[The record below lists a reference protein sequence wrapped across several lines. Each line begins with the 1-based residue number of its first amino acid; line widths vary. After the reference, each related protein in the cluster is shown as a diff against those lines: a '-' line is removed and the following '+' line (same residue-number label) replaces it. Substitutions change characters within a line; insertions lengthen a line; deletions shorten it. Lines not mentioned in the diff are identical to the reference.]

1 MSMKCTVLELV
12 FGVVAL
18 DDKMNVIDYVPF
30 PNNPVDLAEKLYIM
44 EAGGVVDDVIK
55 LVDRLKSKGFKTFVF
70 ERESSSRIV
79 RERLNV
85 ETTIESP
92 SNFGR
97 AIRRDLPSKAL
108 ELGFAKSRSE
118 YLEVVQK
125 ALDSLARK
133 IIRERSG
140 KGDVYIIQTIHALE
154 ELDKTINL
162 FYGRLR
168 EWYGLYFSELSD
180 AVETPKEYFKIVAE
194 IGWKEDINGENL
206 SKIGIS
212 KKTAS
217 ATLEALKTSIGVEMD
232 RRDLEEIRAMA
243 STALKLVDLRE
254 ELEKYVEERVK
265 EISPNLYALVGP
277 TLAAKLI
284 AQAGG
289 LEALSKMP
297 SSTIQVLGAEKALF
311 RALRTKSRPPKHG
324 LIFQHPLIRQSP
336 KKFRGKISRVLAAK
350 LSIAARIDAFTGK
363 DVSSKLKE
371 DLNRRIEE
379 ILKQAQQL

>member
-1 MSMKCTVLELV
+1 MKVRCTVLELI

-18 DDKMNVIDYVPF
+18 DDEMNVIDYILF
-30 PNNPVDLAEKLYIM
+30 PKNPVDLAEKLYTM
-44 EAGGVVDDVIK
+44 EAGGVVDDLID
-55 LVDRLKSKGFKTFVF
+55 LVDRLKSRGFKSFIF
-70 ERESSSRIV
+70 ERESSSHLI

-85 ETTIESP
+85 DTAVESP
-92 SNFGR
+92 STLGR
-97 AIRRDLPSKAL
+97 IVRRDLPSKAI
-108 ELGFAKSRSE
+108 ELGFVKSRGE

-125 ALDSLARK
+125 ALDLLARK
-133 IIRERSG
+133 NIRERSS
-140 KGDVYIIQTIHALE
+140 KGDMHVIQAIHALE

-168 EWYGLYFSELSD
+168 EWYGLYLSELSD
-180 AVETPKEYFKIVAE
+180 AVETPEEYFKIIAE
-194 IGWKEDINGENL
+194 IGWKEDINIENL
-206 SKIGIS
+206 SKIGVG

-217 ATLEALKTSIGVEMD
+217 AVLDALKTSIGVEMD
-232 RRDLEEIRAMA
+232 KRDLEEIRAMA
-243 STALKLVDLRE
+243 STVLKLVSLRE
-254 ELEKYVEERVK
+254 RLEKYIEERVK

-311 RALRTKSRPPKHG
+311 RALRTGARPPKHG
-324 LIFQHPLIRQSP
+324 LIFQHPIIRQSP
-336 KKFRGKISRVLAAK
+336 KKLRGRISRVLAAK

-363 DVSSKLKE
+363 DVSGKLKE
-371 DLNRRIEE
+371 DLDRRIEE
-379 ILKQAQQL
+379 ILKQT

>member
-1 MSMKCTVLELV
+1 MGMRCTILELV

-18 DDKMNVIDYVPF
+18 DDKMNVVDYILF
-30 PNNPVDLAEKLYIM
+30 PKNPVDLAEKLYIM
-44 EAGGVVDDVIK
+44 ETGGVLDELIE
-55 LVDRLKSKGFKTFVF
+55 LVSRLKDKGFKYFVF
-70 ERESSSRIV
+70 ERESSSRLI

-85 ETTIESP
+85 DTVVESP
-92 SNFGR
+92 SSLGR
-97 AIRRDLPSKAL
+97 IVRRDLASKAL
-108 ELGFAKSRSE
+108 ELGFAKNRSE

-125 ALDSLARK
+125 TLDLLARRG
-133 IIRERSG
+133 IRERSS
-140 KGDVYIIQTIHALE
+140 KGDMYVIQAVNALE

-168 EWYGLYFSELSD
+168 EWYGLYLSELGD
-180 AVETPKEYFKIVAE
+180 AVETPEEFFKIVAE
-194 IGWKEDINGENL
+194 IGWKEEINSENL

-217 ATLEALKTSIGVEMD
+217 AVLEALKTSIGVEMD
-232 RRDLEEIRAMA
+232 KRDLEEIRAMA
-243 STALKLVDLRE
+243 STVLKLISLRGR
-254 ELEKYVEERVK
+254 LEKYIEERIK
-265 EISPNLYALVGP
+265 EVSPNLYALVGP
-277 TLAAKLI
+277 ILAAKLI

-311 RALRTKSRPPKHG
+311 RALRTGGRPPKHG
-324 LIFQHPLIRQSP
+324 LIFQHPIIRQSP
-336 KKFRGKISRVLAAK
+336 KKLRGKISRVLAAK

-363 DVSSKLKE
+363 YVGDKLKE

-379 ILKQAQQL
+379 ILKQV

>member
-1 MSMKCTVLELV
+1 MKCTVLELV

-18 DDKMNVIDYVPF
+18 DDKMNVVDYILF
-30 PNNPVDLAEKLYIM
+30 PKNPADLAEKLYVM
-44 EAGGVVDDVIK
+44 ETGGVLDDLIE
-55 LVDRLKSKGFKTFVF
+55 LVGRLKSRGFKYFIF
-70 ERESSSRIV
+70 ERESSSRLV

-85 ETTIESP
+85 DTVVESP
-92 SNFGR
+92 SNLGR
-97 AIRRDLPSKAL
+97 IVRRDLSSKAL

-125 ALDSLARK
+125 ALDLLARRG
-133 IIRERSG
+133 IRERSS
-140 KGDVYIIQTIHALE
+140 KGDMYIIQAVHALE

-168 EWYGLYFSELSD
+168 EWYGLYLSELSD
-180 AVETPKEYFKIVAE
+180 AVETPEEYFKIIAE
-194 IGWKEDINGENL
+194 IGWKEEINSENL

-217 ATLEALKTSIGVEMD
+217 AVLEALKTSIGVEMD
-232 RRDLEEIRAMA
+232 KRDLEEIRVMA
-243 STALKLVDLRE
+243 STVLKFGSLRGR
-254 ELEKYVEERVK
+254 LEKYIEERIK
-265 EISPNLYALVGP
+265 EVSPNLYTLVGP
-277 TLAAKLI
+277 ILAAKLI

-311 RALRTKSRPPKHG
+311 RALRTGGRPPKHG
-324 LIFQHPLIRQSP
+324 LIFQHPIIRQSP
-336 KKFRGKISRVLAAK
+336 KKLRGKISRVLAAK

-363 DVSSKLKE
+363 YVGDKLKE

-379 ILKQAQQL
+379 ILKQT

>member
-1 MSMKCTVLELV
+1 MGMRCTVLELV

-18 DDKMNVIDYVPF
+18 DDKMNVVDYILF
-30 PNNPVDLAEKLYIM
+30 PKNPVDLAEKLYIM
-44 EAGGVVDDVIK
+44 ETGGVLDELIE
-55 LVDRLKSKGFKTFVF
+55 LVSRLKNKGFKYFVF
-70 ERESSSRIV
+70 ERESSSRLI

-85 ETTIESP
+85 DTVVESP
-92 SNFGR
+92 SSLGR
-97 AIRRDLPSKAL
+97 IVRRDLASKAL
-108 ELGFAKSRSE
+108 ELGFAKNRSE

-125 ALDSLARK
+125 TLDLLARRG
-133 IIRERSG
+133 IRERSS
-140 KGDVYIIQTIHALE
+140 KGDMYIIQAVNALE

-168 EWYGLYFSELSD
+168 EWYGLYLSELGD
-180 AVETPKEYFKIVAE
+180 AVETPEEFFKIIAE
-194 IGWKEDINGENL
+194 IGWKEEINSENL

-217 ATLEALKTSIGVEMD
+217 AVLEALKTSIGVEMD
-232 RRDLEEIRAMA
+232 KRDLEEIRAMA
-243 STALKLVDLRE
+243 STVLKLISLRGR
-254 ELEKYVEERVK
+254 LEKYIEERIK
-265 EISPNLYALVGP
+265 EVSPNLYALVGP
-277 TLAAKLI
+277 ILAAKLI

-311 RALRTKSRPPKHG
+311 RALRTGGRPPKHG
-324 LIFQHPLIRQSP
+324 LIFQHPIIRQSP
-336 KKFRGKISRVLAAK
+336 KKLRGKISRVLAAK

-363 DVSSKLKE
+363 YVGDKLKE

-379 ILKQAQQL
+379 ILKQV

>member
-1 MSMKCTVLELV
+1 MGMRCTILELV

-18 DDKMNVIDYVPF
+18 DDKMNVVDYILF
-30 PNNPVDLAEKLYIM
+30 PKNPVDLAEKLYIM
-44 EAGGVVDDVIK
+44 ETGGVLDELIE
-55 LVDRLKSKGFKTFVF
+55 LVSRLKNKGFKYFVF
-70 ERESSSRIV
+70 ERESSSRLI

-85 ETTIESP
+85 DTVVESP
-92 SNFGR
+92 SSLGR
-97 AIRRDLPSKAL
+97 IVRRDLASKAL
-108 ELGFAKSRSE
+108 ELGFAKNRSE

-125 ALDSLARK
+125 TLDLLARRG
-133 IIRERSG
+133 IRERSS
-140 KGDVYIIQTIHALE
+140 KGDMYVIQAVNALE

-168 EWYGLYFSELSD
+168 EWYGLYLSELGD
-180 AVETPKEYFKIVAE
+180 AVETPEEFFKIVAE
-194 IGWKEDINGENL
+194 IGWKEEINSENL

-217 ATLEALKTSIGVEMD
+217 AVLEALKTSIGVEMD
-232 RRDLEEIRAMA
+232 KRDLEEIRAMA
-243 STALKLVDLRE
+243 STVLKLISLRGR
-254 ELEKYVEERVK
+254 LEKYIEERIK
-265 EISPNLYALVGP
+265 EVSPNLYALVGP
-277 TLAAKLI
+277 ILAAKLI

-311 RALRTKSRPPKHG
+311 RALRTGGRPPKHG
-324 LIFQHPLIRQSP
+324 LIFQHPIIRQSP
-336 KKFRGKISRVLAAK
+336 KKLRGKISRVLAAK

-363 DVSSKLKE
+363 YVGDKLKE

-379 ILKQAQQL
+379 ILKQV

>member
-1 MSMKCTVLELV
+1 MRCTILELV

-18 DDKMNVIDYVPF
+18 DDKMNVVDYILF
-30 PNNPVDLAEKLYIM
+30 PKNPVDLAEKLYIM
-44 EAGGVVDDVIK
+44 ETGGVLDELIE
-55 LVDRLKSKGFKTFVF
+55 LVSRLKNKGFKYFVF
-70 ERESSSRIV
+70 ERESSSRLI

-85 ETTIESP
+85 DTVVESP
-92 SNFGR
+92 SSLGR
-97 AIRRDLPSKAL
+97 IVRRDLASKAL
-108 ELGFAKSRSE
+108 ELGFAKNRSE

-125 ALDSLARK
+125 TLDLLARRG
-133 IIRERSG
+133 IRERSS
-140 KGDVYIIQTIHALE
+140 KGDMYVIQAVNALE

-168 EWYGLYFSELSD
+168 EWYGLYLSELGD
-180 AVETPKEYFKIVAE
+180 AVETPEEFFKIVAE
-194 IGWKEDINGENL
+194 IGWKEEINSENL

-217 ATLEALKTSIGVEMD
+217 AVLEALKTSIGVEMD
-232 RRDLEEIRAMA
+232 KRDLEEIRAMA
-243 STALKLVDLRE
+243 STVLKLISLRGR
-254 ELEKYVEERVK
+254 LEKYIEERIK
-265 EISPNLYALVGP
+265 EVSPNLYALVGP
-277 TLAAKLI
+277 ILAAKLI

-311 RALRTKSRPPKHG
+311 RALRTGGRPPKHG
-324 LIFQHPLIRQSP
+324 LIFQHPIIRQSP
-336 KKFRGKISRVLAAK
+336 KKLRGKISRVLAAK

-363 DVSSKLKE
+363 YVGDKLKE

-379 ILKQAQQL
+379 ILKQV

>member
-1 MSMKCTVLELV
+1 MGMRCTVLELV

-18 DDKMNVIDYVPF
+18 DDKMNVVDYILF
-30 PNNPVDLAEKLYIM
+30 PKNPVDLAEKLYIM
-44 EAGGVVDDVIK
+44 ETGGVLDELIE
-55 LVDRLKSKGFKTFVF
+55 LVSRLKNKGFKYFVF
-70 ERESSSRIV
+70 ERESSSRLI

-85 ETTIESP
+85 DTVVESP
-92 SNFGR
+92 SSLGR
-97 AIRRDLPSKAL
+97 IVRRDLTSKAL
-108 ELGFAKSRSE
+108 ELGFAKNRSE

-125 ALDSLARK
+125 TLDLLARRG
-133 IIRERSG
+133 IRERSS
-140 KGDVYIIQTIHALE
+140 KGDMYVIQAVNALE

-168 EWYGLYFSELSD
+168 EWYGLYLSELGD
-180 AVETPKEYFKIVAE
+180 AVETPEEFFKIVAE
-194 IGWKEDINGENL
+194 IGWKEEINSENL

-217 ATLEALKTSIGVEMD
+217 AVLEALKTSIGVEMD
-232 RRDLEEIRAMA
+232 KRDLEEIRAMA
-243 STALKLVDLRE
+243 STVLKLISLRGR
-254 ELEKYVEERVK
+254 LEKYIEERIK
-265 EISPNLYALVGP
+265 EVSPNLYALVGP
-277 TLAAKLI
+277 ILAAKLI

-311 RALRTKSRPPKHG
+311 RALRTGGRPPKHG
-324 LIFQHPLIRQSP
+324 LIFQHPIIRQSP
-336 KKFRGKISRVLAAK
+336 KKLRGKISRVLAAK

-363 DVSSKLKE
+363 YVGDKLKE

-379 ILKQAQQL
+379 ILKQV

>member
-1 MSMKCTVLELV
+1 MGMRCTVLELV

-18 DDKMNVIDYVPF
+18 DDKMNVVDCILF
-30 PNNPVDLAEKLYIM
+30 PKNPVDLAEKLYIM
-44 EAGGVVDDVIK
+44 ETGGVLDELIE
-55 LVDRLKSKGFKTFVF
+55 LVSRLKNKGFKYFVF
-70 ERESSSRIV
+70 ERESSSRLI

-85 ETTIESP
+85 DTVVESP
-92 SNFGR
+92 SSLGR
-97 AIRRDLPSKAL
+97 IVRRDLTSKAL
-108 ELGFAKSRSE
+108 ELGFAKNRSE

-125 ALDSLARK
+125 TLDLLARRG
-133 IIRERSG
+133 IRERSS
-140 KGDVYIIQTIHALE
+140 KGDMYIIQAVNALE

-168 EWYGLYFSELSD
+168 EWYGLYLSELGD
-180 AVETPKEYFKIVAE
+180 AVETPEEFFKIIAE
-194 IGWKEDINGENL
+194 IGWKEEINSENL

-217 ATLEALKTSIGVEMD
+217 AVLEALKTSIGVEMD
-232 RRDLEEIRAMA
+232 KRDLEEIRAMA
-243 STALKLVDLRE
+243 STVLKLISLRGR
-254 ELEKYVEERVK
+254 LEKYIEERIK
-265 EISPNLYALVGP
+265 EVSPNLYALVGP
-277 TLAAKLI
+277 ILAAKLI

-311 RALRTKSRPPKHG
+311 RALRTGGRPPKHG
-324 LIFQHPLIRQSP
+324 LIFQHPIIRQSP
-336 KKFRGKISRVLAAK
+336 KKLRGKISRVLAAK

-363 DVSSKLKE
+363 YVGDKLKE

-379 ILKQAQQL
+379 ILKQV

>member
-1 MSMKCTVLELV
+1 MKARCTVLELI

-18 DDKMNVIDYVPF
+18 DDEMNVIDYIFF
-30 PNNPVDLAEKLYIM
+30 PKNPVDLAEKLYTM
-44 EAGGVVDDVIK
+44 EAGGVIDDLID
-55 LVDRLKSKGFKTFVF
+55 LVNRLKSRGFKSFIF
-70 ERESSSRIV
+70 ERESSSHLI

-85 ETTIESP
+85 DTAVESP
-92 SNFGR
+92 STLGR
-97 AIRRDLPSKAL
+97 IVRRDLPSKAI
-108 ELGFAKSRSE
+108 ELGFVKSRDE

-125 ALDSLARK
+125 ALDLLARK
-133 IIRERSG
+133 NIRERSS
-140 KGDVYIIQTIHALE
+140 KGDVYVIQAIHALE
-154 ELDKTINL
+154 ELDKAINL

-168 EWYGLYFSELSD
+168 EWYGLYLSELSD
-180 AVETPKEYFKIVAE
+180 AVETPEEYFKIVAE
-194 IGWKEDINGENL
+194 IGWKEDINIENL
-206 SKIGIS
+206 SKIGVG

-217 ATLEALKTSIGVEMD
+217 AVLDALKTSIGVEMD

-243 STALKLVDLRE
+243 STVLKLVSLRE
-254 ELEKYVEERVK
+254 RLEKYTEGRVK

-311 RALRTKSRPPKHG
+311 RALRTGARPPKHG
-324 LIFQHPLIRQSP
+324 LIFQYPIIRQSP
-336 KKFRGKISRVLAAK
+336 KKLRGRISRVLAAK

-363 DVSSKLKE
+363 DVSGKLKE
-371 DLNRRIEE
+371 DLDRRIEE
-379 ILKQAQQL
+379 ILKQT

>member
-1 MSMKCTVLELV
+1 MKCTVLELV

-18 DDKMNVIDYVPF
+18 DDKMNVVDYILF
-30 PNNPVDLAEKLYIM
+30 PKNPADLAEKLYVM
-44 EAGGVVDDVIK
+44 ETGGVLDDLIE
-55 LVDRLKSKGFKTFVF
+55 LVGRLKSRGFKYFIF
-70 ERESSSRIV
+70 ERESSSRLV

-85 ETTIESP
+85 DTVVESP
-92 SNFGR
+92 SNLGR
-97 AIRRDLPSKAL
+97 IVRRDLSSKAL

-125 ALDSLARK
+125 ALDLLARRG
-133 IIRERSG
+133 IRERSS
-140 KGDVYIIQTIHALE
+140 KGDMYIIQAVHALE

-168 EWYGLYFSELSD
+168 EWYGLYLSELSD
-180 AVETPKEYFKIVAE
+180 AVETPEEYFKIIAE
-194 IGWKEDINGENL
+194 IGWKEEINSENL

-217 ATLEALKTSIGVEMD
+217 AVLEALKTSIGVEMD
-232 RRDLEEIRAMA
+232 KRDLEEIRVMA
-243 STALKLVDLRE
+243 STVLKFVSLRGR
-254 ELEKYVEERVK
+254 LEKYIEERIK
-265 EISPNLYALVGP
+265 EVSPNLYTLVGP
-277 TLAAKLI
+277 ILAAKLI

-311 RALRTKSRPPKHG
+311 RALRTGGRPPKHG
-324 LIFQHPLIRQSP
+324 LIFQHPIIRQSP
-336 KKFRGKISRVLAAK
+336 KKLRGKISRVLAAK

-363 DVSSKLKE
+363 YVGDKLKE

-379 ILKQAQQL
+379 ILKQT

>member
-1 MSMKCTVLELV
+1 MSGKCTILELI

-18 DDKMNVIDYVPF
+18 DDKVNIIDYILF
-30 PNNPVDLAEKLYIM
+30 PKKPSDLAERLYTM
-44 EAGGVVDDVIK
+44 EMGRTVDELVK
-55 LVDRLKSKGFKTFVF
+55 LVERLKSKGFKFFVV
-70 ERESSSRIV
+70 EREPSARLL
-79 RERLNV
+79 RENLNV
-85 ETTIESP
+85 EAVVESP
-92 SNFGR
+92 STIGK
-97 AIRRDLPSKAL
+97 IVRRDLASKAL
-108 ELGFAKSRSE
+108 ELGFVKSKEE
-118 YLEVVQK
+118 YIEVVQET
-125 ALDSLARK
+125 LDLLARR

-140 KGDVYIIQTIHALE
+140 KGDVYVIQAVHALE

-180 AVETPKEYFKIVAE
+180 VVETPKEYFKIVAE
-194 IGWKEDINGENL
+194 IGWREDINIENL
-206 SKIGIS
+206 TKIGIS
-212 KKTAS
+212 KKVAS
-217 ATLEALKTSIGVEMD
+217 AVLEALKTSVGVEMD
-232 RRDLEEIRAMA
+232 KRDLEEIRTVA
-243 STALKLVDLRE
+243 STVLKLVSLRE
-254 ELEKYVEERVK
+254 RLEKYIDERVK

-311 RALRTKSRPPKHG
+311 RALRTGSKPPKHG

-336 KKFRGKISRVLAAK
+336 RKLRGRISRVLAAK
-350 LSIAARIDAFTGK
+350 LSIAARIDAFSGK

-379 ILKQAQQL
+379 ILKQT

>member
-1 MSMKCTVLELV
+1 MGMRCTVLELV

-18 DDKMNVIDYVPF
+18 DDKMNVVDYILF
-30 PNNPVDLAEKLYIM
+30 PKNPVDLAEKLHIM
-44 EAGGVVDDVIK
+44 ETGGVLDELIE
-55 LVDRLKSKGFKTFVF
+55 LVSRLKNKGFKYFVF
-70 ERESSSRIV
+70 ERESSSRLI

-85 ETTIESP
+85 DTVVESP
-92 SNFGR
+92 SSLGR
-97 AIRRDLPSKAL
+97 IVRRDLASKAL
-108 ELGFAKSRSE
+108 ELGFAKNRSE

-125 ALDSLARK
+125 TLDLLARRG
-133 IIRERSG
+133 IRERSS
-140 KGDVYIIQTIHALE
+140 KGDMYVIQAVNALE

-168 EWYGLYFSELSD
+168 EWYGLYLSELGD
-180 AVETPKEYFKIVAE
+180 TVETPEEFFKIVAE
-194 IGWKEDINGENL
+194 IGWKEEINSENL

-217 ATLEALKTSIGVEMD
+217 AVLEALKTSIGVEMD
-232 RRDLEEIRAMA
+232 KRDLEEIRAMA
-243 STALKLVDLRE
+243 STVLKLISLRGR
-254 ELEKYVEERVK
+254 LEKYIEERIK
-265 EISPNLYALVGP
+265 EVSPNLYALVGP
-277 TLAAKLI
+277 ILAAKLI

-311 RALRTKSRPPKHG
+311 RALRTGGRPPKHG
-324 LIFQHPLIRQSP
+324 LIFQHPIIRQSP
-336 KKFRGKISRVLAAK
+336 KKLRGKISRVLAAK

-363 DVSSKLKE
+363 YVGDKLKE

-379 ILKQAQQL
+379 ILKQV

>member
-1 MSMKCTVLELV
+1 MGMRCTVLELV

-18 DDKMNVIDYVPF
+18 DDKMNVVDYILF
-30 PNNPVDLAEKLYIM
+30 PKNPVDLAEKLHIM
-44 EAGGVVDDVIK
+44 ETGGVLDELIE
-55 LVDRLKSKGFKTFVF
+55 LVSRLKNKGFKYFVF
-70 ERESSSRIV
+70 ERESSSRLI

-85 ETTIESP
+85 DTVVESP
-92 SNFGR
+92 SSLGR
-97 AIRRDLPSKAL
+97 IVRRDLASKAL
-108 ELGFAKSRSE
+108 ELGFAKNRSE

-125 ALDSLARK
+125 TLDLLARRG
-133 IIRERSG
+133 IRERSS
-140 KGDVYIIQTIHALE
+140 KGDMYIIQAVNALE

-168 EWYGLYFSELSD
+168 EWYGLYLSELGD
-180 AVETPKEYFKIVAE
+180 AVETPEEFFKIVAE
-194 IGWKEDINGENL
+194 IGWKEEINSENL

-217 ATLEALKTSIGVEMD
+217 AVLEALKTSIGVEMD
-232 RRDLEEIRAMA
+232 KRDLEEIRAMA
-243 STALKLVDLRE
+243 STVLKLISLRGR
-254 ELEKYVEERVK
+254 LEKYIEERIK
-265 EISPNLYALVGP
+265 EVSPNLYALVGP
-277 TLAAKLI
+277 ILAAKLI

-311 RALRTKSRPPKHG
+311 RALRTGGRPPKHG
-324 LIFQHPLIRQSP
+324 LIFQHPIIRQSP
-336 KKFRGKISRVLAAK
+336 KKLRGKISRVLAAK

-363 DVSSKLKE
+363 YVGDKLKE

-379 ILKQAQQL
+379 ILKQV

>member
-1 MSMKCTVLELV
+1 MSAKCTVLELV
-12 FGVVAL
+12 FGIVAL
-18 DDKMNVIDYVPF
+18 DDRMNIIDYVLF
-30 PNNPVDLAEKLYIM
+30 SKNPADLAEKLYIM
-44 EAGGVVDDVIK
+44 ETGGVVDDLVK
-55 LVDRLKSKGFKTFVF
+55 LVDRLKSKGFKTFIF
-70 ERESSSRIV
+70 ERESSSRII
-79 RERLNV
+79 RERLNI
-85 ETTIESP
+85 ETIIESP
-92 SNFGR
+92 SAIGR
-97 AIRRDLPSKAL
+97 IIRRDLPSKAL

-125 ALDSLARK
+125 ALDLLARR

-140 KGDVYIIQTIHALE
+140 RGDVYIIQAVHALE

-168 EWYGLYFSELSD
+168 EWYGLYFSELND
-180 AVETPKEYFKIVAE
+180 AVETPKEYFRIVAE
-194 IGWKEDINGENL
+194 IGWKENISSENL
-206 SKIGIS
+206 SKIGIG

-217 ATLEALKTSIGVEMD
+217 AVLEALKTSISVEMD
-232 RRDLEEIRAMA
+232 KRDLEEIRAMA
-243 STALKLVDLRE
+243 STALTLVSLRE
-254 ELEKYVEERVK
+254 GLEKYVEDRVK
-265 EISPNLYALVGP
+265 EISPNLYALIGP

-311 RALRTKSRPPKHG
+311 RALRTKSKPPKHG

-336 KKFRGKISRVLAAK
+336 KKLRGKISRVLAAK

-363 DVSSKLKE
+363 DVSGMLKE

-379 ILKQAQQL
+379 ILKKT

>member
-1 MSMKCTVLELV
+1 MGMRCTVLELV

-18 DDKMNVIDYVPF
+18 DDKMNVVDYILF
-30 PNNPVDLAEKLYIM
+30 PKNPVDLAEKLHIM
-44 EAGGVVDDVIK
+44 ETGGVLDELIEFVS
-55 LVDRLKSKGFKTFVF
+55 RLKNKGFKYFVF
-70 ERESSSRIV
+70 ERESSSRLI

-85 ETTIESP
+85 DTVVESP
-92 SNFGR
+92 SSLGR
-97 AIRRDLPSKAL
+97 IVRRDLASKAL
-108 ELGFAKSRSE
+108 ELGFAKNRSE

-125 ALDSLARK
+125 TLDLLARRG
-133 IIRERSG
+133 IRERSS
-140 KGDVYIIQTIHALE
+140 KGDMYIIQAVNALE

-168 EWYGLYFSELSD
+168 EWYGLYLSELGD
-180 AVETPKEYFKIVAE
+180 AVETPEEFFKIVAE
-194 IGWKEDINGENL
+194 IGWKEEINSENL

-217 ATLEALKTSIGVEMD
+217 AVLEALKTSIGVEMD
-232 RRDLEEIRAMA
+232 KRDLEEIRAMA
-243 STALKLVDLRE
+243 STVLKLISLRGR
-254 ELEKYVEERVK
+254 LEKYIEERIK
-265 EISPNLYALVGP
+265 EVSPNLYALVGP
-277 TLAAKLI
+277 ILAAKLI

-311 RALRTKSRPPKHG
+311 RALRTGGRPPKHG
-324 LIFQHPLIRQSP
+324 LIFQHPIIRQSP
-336 KKFRGKISRVLAAK
+336 KKLRGKISRVLAAK

-363 DVSSKLKE
+363 YVGDKLKE

-379 ILKQAQQL
+379 ILKQV

>member
-1 MSMKCTVLELV
+1 MGMKCTILELI

-18 DDKMNVIDYVPF
+18 DDKMNVVDYILF
-30 PNNPVDLAEKLYIM
+30 PKNPVDLAEKLYIM
-44 EAGGVVDDVIK
+44 ETGGVLDDLIE
-55 LVDRLKSKGFKTFVF
+55 LVSRLKSRGFKYFVF
-70 ERESSSRIV
+70 ERESSSRLI

-85 ETTIESP
+85 DTVVESP
-92 SNFGR
+92 SSLGR
-97 AIRRDLPSKAL
+97 IVRKDLSSKAL

-125 ALDSLARK
+125 ALDSLARRG
-133 IIRERSG
+133 IRERSS
-140 KGDVYIIQTIHALE
+140 KGDMYIIQAVHALE

-168 EWYGLYFSELSD
+168 EWYGLYLSELSD
-180 AVETPKEYFKIVAE
+180 AVETPEEYFKIVAE
-194 IGWKEDINGENL
+194 IGWKEEINSENL

-212 KKTAS
+212 KKTTS
-217 ATLEALKTSIGVEMD
+217 AVLEALKTSIGVEMD
-232 RRDLEEIRAMA
+232 KRDLEEIRVMA
-243 STALKLVDLRE
+243 STVLKLISLRE
-254 ELEKYVEERVK
+254 RLEKYIEERIK
-265 EISPNLYALVGP
+265 EVSPNLYTLVGP
-277 TLAAKLI
+277 ILAAKLI

-311 RALRTKSRPPKHG
+311 RALRTGGKPPKHG
-324 LIFQHPLIRQSP
+324 LIFQHPIIRQSP
-336 KKFRGKISRVLAAK
+336 KKLRGKISRVLAAK

-363 DVSSKLKE
+363 YMGDKLKE

-379 ILKQAQQL
+379 ILKQT